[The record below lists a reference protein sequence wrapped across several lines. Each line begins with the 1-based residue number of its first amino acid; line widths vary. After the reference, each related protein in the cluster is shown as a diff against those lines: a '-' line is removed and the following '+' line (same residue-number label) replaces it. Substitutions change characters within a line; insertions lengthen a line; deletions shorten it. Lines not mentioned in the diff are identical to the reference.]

1 MRQVSGGILP
11 LYYEIIKSIY
21 KMQRGSQEKGCE
33 IQGWQYG
40 QNLNANKIIAI
51 NTITILA
58 VCLLFSDAKVAM
70 Q

>member
-1 MRQVSGGILP
+1 
-11 LYYEIIKSIY
+11 
-21 KMQRGSQEKGCE
+21 MQRGSQEKGCE

-51 NTITILA
+51 KTITILA
-58 VCLLFSDAKVAM
+58 VCLLFSGAKVAM

>member
-1 MRQVSGGILP
+1 MSGGILP

-21 KMQRGSQEKGCE
+21 KMQRGPQEKGCE
-33 IQGWQYG
+33 IQGWQCG
-40 QNLNANKIIAI
+40 QNLNANKILAI
-51 NTITILA
+51 KTITILA